1 MVKNQHII
9 HFDHLSP
16 NPTLVESIM
25 MYIFFKHSI
34 EIKIYFDHNQKGQK
48 YKKLNSKGQKIG
60 LHIIWERREILIYG
74 GAVNKF
80 FYEENKSRPFK
91 KLSDSPYFNETFS
104 GKSFINIRT
113 VTIHLCKISS
123 RDPP

>member
-25 MYIFFKHSI
+25 HISPKHSI
-34 EIKIYFDHNQKGQK
+34 EIKIYSDHNQKSQK
-48 YKKLNSKGQKIG
+48 YKRLNSKGQKIG

-80 FYEENKSRPFK
+80 FYEENESRPFK
-91 KLSDSPYFNETFS
+91 TLSDSPDFNKTFL

-113 VTIHLCKISS
+113 VMIHLRKISS